1 MKVNPIILG
10 ALSLF
15 SGTTWAQSSVVL
27 YGVAD
32 MSLEYA
38 SRVGTVPLASN
49 GFNSGAG
56 KSVYRMDSGGLSGS
70 RWGIRGTEDIGGGLQ
85 SVFVLESGV
94 SMDNGNQMQGRL
106 FGRQAFVGLQSSSLG
121 KFTFGRQYTSLFDSI
136 ANFSPTIYATQYS
149 PTVLL
154 LGAAY
159 REDNTAKYSGVF
171 GPFVVGAHWSFGTG
185 LALPATAA
193 STSPLT
199 GTGEV
204 PGQFRRDSAYGV
216 GVNYFAGGLGAA
228 LAFDEFNP
236 SMVNGTGGFKKLA
249 IAGSY
254 AAGPAKLMAGYRWGK
269 NNDGAG
275 NEILRDDFYWIGAN
289 YKMTGNV
296 DLTFE
301 YAYDKIHR
309 IVSESKLG
317 NPWQV
322 TVIANYSFS
331 KRTSAYVA
339 TSFAKNAGLNL
350 DNAAIN
356 YANSLGT
363 GNSYALGAGETSM
376 VGVGL
381 GIRHTF

>member
-1 MKVNPIILG
+1 MKVKPVLLG

-15 SGTTWAQSSVVL
+15 SGMAWAESNVIM

-32 MSLEYA
+32 MSIEYA
-38 SRVGTVPLASN
+38 NHVGTVPLASN
-49 GFNSGAG
+49 GFNSGPG

-70 RWGIRGTEDIGGGLQ
+70 RWGIRGTEDVGGGLQ
-85 SVFVLESGV
+85 SIFVLESGV
-94 SMDNGNQMQGRL
+94 SMDNGTQMQGRL
-106 FGRQAFVGLQSSSLG
+106 FGRQAFVGLQSNSLG

-154 LGAAY
+154 LGPAY
-159 REDNTAKYSGVF
+159 REDNTAKYSGAF

-185 LALPATAA
+185 LALPAMAA
-193 STSPLT
+193 TTSPLT
-199 GTGEV
+199 GIGEA
-204 PGQFRRDSAYGV
+204 PGQFRRDSAYGA
-216 GVNYFAGGLGAA
+216 GVNYFAGGFGAA

-249 IAGSY
+249 VAGSY

-269 NNDGAG
+269 NSDGAG
-275 NEILRDDFYWIGAN
+275 NEILRDDFYWIGTN
-289 YKMTGNV
+289 YKMATNV
-296 DLTFE
+296 DVTLE

-309 IVSESKLG
+309 SVGGSQIG
-317 NPWQV
+317 NPWQI
-322 TVIANYSFS
+322 TAIANYSFS
-331 KRTSAYVA
+331 KRTSAYAV
-339 TSFAKNAGLNL
+339 TSFTKNAGLNL
-350 DNAAIN
+350 DNNSIN

-363 GNSYALGAGETSM
+363 GNSYALGTGDTSM